1 MKNILT
7 IIFLLCFY
15 FVTMGQ
21 ETKFYK
27 TVDADA
33 ILSVDGGLLEDYLAK
48 NIRYPVDAIENNL
61 MGTYI
66 GCIRLDANGKLIS
79 IFTVNPISKSV
90 DSKFVDLMK
99 KTFAKNK
106 VVVRN
111 VVDTTDIFVP
121 IEYKIANGKQTYDF
135 HIDTDL
141 APSFV
146 SREIVAIG
154 TPTSEIKFLEDESLL
169 DEANVNF
176 HHRKYYR
183 CLNALNELI
192 RRNPY
197 NPDLLV
203 MRGICY
209 NKLEKKELECRDHNY
224 LRFFLGS
231 NKYKKL
237 GSCN

>member
-1 MKNILT
+1 
-7 IIFLLCFY
+7 
-15 FVTMGQ
+15 MGQ

-27 TVDADA
+27 TIDADA

-66 GCIRLDANGKLIS
+66 GCIRLDSNGKLIS

-121 IEYKIANGKQTYDF
+121 IEYKIANGEQTYDF

-141 APSFV
+141 APSFI

-154 TPTSEIKFLEDESLL
+154 APRSEIKFLEDEFLL
-169 DEANVNF
+169 DEANTNF

-203 MRGICY
+203 MRGVCY

>member
-1 MKNILT
+1 
-7 IIFLLCFY
+7 
-15 FVTMGQ
+15 MGQ

-121 IEYKIANGKQTYDF
+121 IE
-135 HIDTDL
+135 
-141 APSFV
+141 
-146 SREIVAIG
+146 
-154 TPTSEIKFLEDESLL
+154 
-169 DEANVNF
+169 
-176 HHRKYYR
+176 
-183 CLNALNELI
+183 
-192 RRNPY
+192 
-197 NPDLLV
+197 
-203 MRGICY
+203 
-209 NKLEKKELECRDHNY
+209 HNI
-224 LRFFLGS
+224 S
-231 NKYKKL
+231 
-237 GSCN
+237 

>member
-1 MKNILT
+1 M
-7 IIFLLCFY
+7 
-15 FVTMGQ
+15 
-21 ETKFYK
+21 
-27 TVDADA
+27 
-33 ILSVDGGLLEDYLAK
+33 
-48 NIRYPVDAIENNL
+48 
-61 MGTYI
+61 
-66 GCIRLDANGKLIS
+66 
-79 IFTVNPISKSV
+79 
-90 DSKFVDLMK
+90 
-99 KTFAKNK
+99 
-106 VVVRN
+106 RN

-209 NKLEKKELECRDHNY
+209 NKLKKKELERQDHNY